1 MVHLVH
7 TMYNIHRVQKEDNNE
22 CISFRDARS
31 TAGDF
36 LDLKMGLEPLVSTV
50 FWDFFWGA
58 GVRGPL
64 NDCKLI
70 INDQGGQALRLI

>member
-1 MVHLVH
+1 MVHLVY

-36 LDLKMGLEPLVSTV
+36 LDLKIGLEPLESTV
-50 FWDFFWGA
+50 FSNFFEE
-58 GVRGPL
+58 
-64 NDCKLI
+64 
-70 INDQGGQALRLI
+70 QGSGDL

>member
-1 MVHLVH
+1 
-7 TMYNIHRVQKEDNNE
+7 MYNVHRGQKEDNNE

-36 LDLKMGLEPLVSTV
+36 LDLKIGLEPLASTV
-50 FWDFFWGA
+50 FLTYLEEQG
-58 GVRGPL
+58 L

-70 INDQGGQALRLI
+70 NIDQRGHHSDSFKI

>member
-1 MVHLVH
+1 MVPSTHYVH
-7 TMYNIHRVQKEDNNE
+7 RGQKEDNNE

-50 FWDFFWGA
+50 FLTYFEKQGSGDLWMIANWSFMTK
-58 GVRGPL
+58 GVTQTHL
-64 NDCKLI
+64 ESI
-70 INDQGGQALRLI
+70 